1 MRKFDAK
8 FACGFTVAYNLA
20 RSLFMAYTK
29 DFEEQDG
36 KIQSKVGF
44 PILRLRILPLI
55 VVSLQRFVM
64 YACEY

>member
-1 MRKFDAK
+1 
-8 FACGFTVAYNLA
+8 
-20 RSLFMAYTK
+20 MAYTK
-29 DFEEQDG
+29 DFEEHDG